1 MRALHVDPS
10 QQSRRVSIRLKPFR
24 AWRPDPAIA
33 DRVVSPPYDVVT
45 RDEAVAFADGNPFS
59 FLHIGRSDIDVPAH
73 VDPYDDRVYWKARDN
88 LNAFMTDGT
97 LIRDREPSLYLY
109 ELTMLGRS
117 QVGVV
122 GCVHVADYAADVI
135 KKHERTRPD
144 KENDRTRHVLEL
156 NANAEPVFLAYTGQ
170 PILDRLNTAEMRR
183 APLYEIVTSDGVLH
197 RVWRVSRA
205 GEYLDV
211 FRRIPEAYVADG
223 HHRCASA
230 WRAGERRRAANPAH
244 TGDEEYNWFL
254 AVLFPANQLEILPYH
269 RVVRDLGDLTPST
282 FLKRLADVGR
292 LTGTTTPIPDQPGS
306 IDVYVAQSWYR
317 LEFDPAS
324 IDVADPIKSLDT
336 DLLSERVL
344 QPVLGIDDI
353 RTDPRVDFVGGIH
366 GAAELRRRVDEG
378 EAAVAF
384 ALHPVRMEQVMLVA
398 DGGGVMPPKSTWFE
412 PKLASG
418 LFVHTL
424 D

>member
-1 MRALHVDPS
+1 
-10 QQSRRVSIRLKPFR
+10 
-24 AWRPDPAIA
+24 
-33 DRVVSPPYDVVT
+33 
-45 RDEAVAFADGNPFS
+45 
-59 FLHIGRSDIDVPAH
+59 VPAD
-73 VDPYDDRVYWKARDN
+73 VDPYDDRVYLKARDN
-88 LNAFMTDGT
+88 LQAFMTDGT
-97 LIRDREPSLYLY
+97 LLRDREPSLYLY
-109 ELTMLGRS
+109 ELTMRGRS
-117 QVGVV
+117 QVGEV
-122 GCVHVADYAADVI
+122 GCVHVADYASNVI

-156 NANAEPVFLAYTGQ
+156 NANAEPVFLAYPGQ
-170 PILDRLNTAEMRR
+170 PILDRLNADEMRGP
-183 APLYEIVTSDGVLH
+183 PLYEIVTRDGVRH
-197 RVWRVSRA
+197 RVWPVGRA
-205 GEYLDV
+205 DEYVDV

-230 WRAGERRRAANPAH
+230 WRAGEERKAANRAH

-254 AVLFPANQLEILPYH
+254 AVLFPASQLEILPYH

-282 FLKRLADVGR
+282 FLERLAEIGR
-292 LTGTTTPIPDQPGS
+292 LSGTTTPVPEQPGS
-306 IDVYVAQSWYR
+306 FGVYVARSWYR
-317 LEFDPAS
+317 LELAPEG
-324 IDVADPIKSLDT
+324 INLADPIKSLDA

-344 QPVLGIDDI
+344 RPVLGIEDI

-366 GAAELRRRVDEG
+366 GPAELSRRVDAG

-384 ALHPVRMEQVMLVA
+384 ALHPVRIEQVMLVA

-418 LFVHTL
+418 LFLHTL